1 MLTSGLAYK
10 NLSSV
15 HNSISMHNSVIVV
28 FTGSYS
34 IIIITDQYYSFFFY
48 FLYYYWVV

>member
-28 FTGSYS
+28 FTGSFTQLLSLLINITASFFIFY
-34 IIIITDQYYSFFFY
+34 IIIQ
-48 FLYYYWVV
+48 L